1 MSKKLVSLFVAAL
14 LILSMATA
22 AVADETSVTITD
34 MHGREIVLTEPVTR
48 IVALTPADCEILC
61 AIGCEDTL
69 VGRGKYCDYPES
81 ILELPA
87 LATGDNLN
95 VEEILALEPQ
105 VVLMSDMNQ
114 TDEQVKLLEENGV
127 QVVISETTDIEGVYT
142 AIRMIGALMG
152 KDVEAEA
159 VIADMQATFD
169 YIASISEPSDKTIY
183 FEVMPLE
190 WGLWSAGTNTF
201 MHELAGIC
209 GMQNAFADIDGW
221 QEVSE
226 EQVIERDPDYI
237 VLVTG
242 MGETAVDEVLGREG
256 WGDMKAIQNGAVY
269 NADSYAMTRPGPR
282 LKDAAIDL
290 YEFLY
295 GVEIN
300 EADIQ
305 AAAESEN

>member
-1 MSKKLVSLFVAAL
+1 MSKKLVSLFLAVL
-14 LILSMATA
+14 TLLSMA
-22 AVADETSVTITD
+22 AVAMAEDASIAVTD
-34 MHGREIVLTEPVTR
+34 MHGRDIVLTEPVTR

-61 AIGCEDTL
+61 AIGCEDAL

-152 KDVEAEA
+152 RDAEAEA
-159 VIADMQATFD
+159 VIADMQATFE
-169 YIASISEPSDKTIY
+169 YIASVSEPSDKTIY

-190 WGLWSAGTNTF
+190 WGLWSAGANTF

-256 WGDMKAIQNGAVY
+256 WSDMKAIQNEAVY

-282 LKDAAIDL
+282 LKEAAIAL

-295 GVEIN
+295 GVELD

-305 AAAESEN
+305 SAASEN